1 MKFTKAEKVWLIV
14 VVLFYVLYNLP
25 MVPSYDSPAGTLV
38 HALLTLVPLW
48 VSVYIG
54 LFKVA
59 RTYDTCN
66 SKEKGGEEKEC

>member
-1 MKFTKAEKVWLIV
+1 MKFTKTEKVWLAV
-14 VVLFYVLYNLP
+14 VVLFYILYNLP
-25 MVPSYDSPAGTLV
+25 MVPSYDSPIGTLV

-59 RTYDTCN
+59 RTYDDWIG
-66 SKEKGGEEKEC
+66 KEKDGEEKEC